1 MSTPTETTTEGYEP
15 YEFDP
20 RYYIHTAKNNITS
33 FGHVIAEIVSNS
45 DEAITK
51 RAKRDSDTD
60 QGTIHIHYE
69 PASMDLV
76 VVDDGIGMA
85 TAEMRKRL
93 KKVGAEAME
102 EARRAFF
109 HRGVR
114 EVFIAMGKSVVES
127 VALKDGAA
135 VYTKAVFH
143 PTDGMKIVESDQ
155 VVTPELREKTGIA
168 GTGTRLTIPLRPLAS
183 TKPSQFTFPRLSEQV
198 ENCVQVRPVL
208 MDPNREILFE
218 FGDAPARPI
227 RFSYP
232 KGDALVEQTE
242 VEIDGM
248 RGTLW
253 ASATDEPIKG
263 GGLSRQTRRY
273 GILVRGERAAYE
285 VSLGTKLQGYAS
297 HKQLFGELR
306 LDGIEE
312 AQREADDAADEEA
325 QLIYKA
331 DRSGLNPDHP
341 LVESIYAFLDEKL
354 GPLLA
359 GLETKERKKKIG
371 ADVQRQLLELARLI
385 NDAVKLEDFGDIDS
399 PGGKPKKD
407 TPKKDGGE
415 PPEPP
420 EKHPPIVEDG
430 IAFAHSRI
438 FMPAGKE
445 RTVKVWFDTAK
456 IPVGSAVE
464 IESDPD
470 GAVRSAKLS
479 AQAVPEP
486 PEHGI
491 AELSLALKA
500 DEAEGRHEVVVR
512 AAGYE
517 ATLIVYV
524 RYPRA
529 TGFIRDIVPV
539 EEDWESGAAV
549 YDPQTGRVKVYVG
562 RPEFV
567 NLAGHA
573 KKEKVD
579 DPFKYLP
586 YRTLM
591 VESVREASLRT
602 AAERRAEVLFDELP
616 QEERQEQDALS
627 NLILY
632 EYQALD
638 YKLRRLLVEAFVYV

>member
-1 MSTPTETTTEGYEP
+1 VSRPTSTTAGFEP

-33 FGHVIAEIVSNS
+33 FGHVIAEILSNS
-45 DEAITK
+45 DEAISR
-51 RAKRDSDTD
+51 RAKRTGGEDM
-60 QGTIHIHYE
+60 GVIHVLYE
-69 PASMDLV
+69 PASMQLTV
-76 VVDDGIGMA
+76 TDDGIGLL

-114 EVFIAMGKSVVES
+114 EVFIAMGESSVES
-127 VALKDGAA
+127 IAMKDGAP
-135 VYTKAVFH
+135 VYTKAFFH
-143 PTDGMKIVESDQ
+143 QTDGMQIVVSDEP
-155 VVTPELREKTGIA
+155 VTPELRKASGISD
-168 GTGTRLTIPLRPLAS
+168 TGTRVTIPLRPLAS
-183 TKPSQFTFPRLSEQV
+183 AKPSQFTFPKLSEQI

-208 MDPNREILFE
+208 MDPNRQIFFE
-218 FGDAPARPI
+218 FGDAPARRI
-227 RFSYP
+227 TFAYP
-232 KGDALVEQTE
+232 KGEALVEETE
-242 VEIDGM
+242 VEIEGL

-253 ASATDEPIKG
+253 ASASEEPIKG
-263 GGLSRQTRRY
+263 GGMSRQTRRY

-285 VSLGTKLQGYAS
+285 VSLGTKLQSYAS

-306 LDGIEE
+306 LDAIEQ
-312 AQREADDAADEEA
+312 AQREADDTADEEA

-341 LVESIYAFLDEKL
+341 LVESIYEFLDEKL
-354 GPLLA
+354 GPHLA

-371 ADVQRQLLELARLI
+371 KDVQRQLLELARLI

-399 PGGKPKKD
+399 PEGKPKGDK
-407 TPKKDGGE
+407 PKKEGGE

-420 EKHPPIVEDG
+420 EKHPPVVEDG
-430 IAFAHSRI
+430 IAFAHGRI
-438 FMPAGKE
+438 FIPAGGE

-456 IPVGSAVE
+456 IPVATTVE
-464 IESDPD
+464 VESDPD
-470 GAVRSAKLS
+470 GVIRSAKLS
-479 AQAVPEP
+479 TDAVPQP

-491 AELSLALKA
+491 AELQLTLKS
-500 DEAEGRHEVVVR
+500 DEAEGRHEVTVR
-512 AAGYE
+512 AAEYE
-517 ATLIVYV
+517 ATLVIYV

-567 NLAGHA
+567 NLAGYA
-573 KKEKVD
+573 KKDKIE

-591 VESVREASLRT
+591 VESVREAALRT
-602 AAERRAEVLFDELP
+602 AAERRAEVLFDELTH
-616 QEERQEQDALS
+616 EERQEPNALS
-627 NLILY
+627 GLIDY

-638 YKLRRLLVEAFVYV
+638 YKLRRILVEAFVYA

>member
-1 MSTPTETTTEGYEP
+1 MSTTTTTTAGYEP

-33 FGHVIAEIVSNS
+33 FGHVIAEILSNS
-45 DEAITK
+45 DEAITR
-51 RAKRDSDTD
+51 RAKRTGGADK
-60 QGTIHIHYE
+60 GVVHVHYD
-69 PASMDLV
+69 PASMALTV
-76 VVDDGIGMA
+76 ADDGIGLL

-93 KKVGAEAME
+93 KKIGAEAME

-114 EVFIAMGKSVVES
+114 EVFIAMGESLVES
-127 VALKDGAA
+127 IAIKDAVH

-143 PTDGMKIVESDQ
+143 PTDGMRIVASDEP
-155 VVTPELREKTGIA
+155 VTLELRKEVGISD
-168 GTGTRLTIPLRPLAS
+168 TGTRVRIPLRPLAS
-183 TKPSQFTFPRLSEQV
+183 AKPSQFTFPKLSEQV
-198 ENCVQVRPVL
+198 GNCVQVRPVL

-218 FGDAPARPI
+218 FGDAPARRI
-227 RFSYP
+227 TFGYP
-232 KGDALVEQTE
+232 KGEALIEETG

-253 ASATDEPIKG
+253 ASATEEPIKG
-263 GGLSRQTRRY
+263 GGMSRQTRRY

-285 VSLGTKLQGYAS
+285 VSLGTKLQSYAS

-306 LDGIEE
+306 LDGIEQ

-341 LVESIYAFLDEKL
+341 LVESIYELLDEKL
-354 GPLLA
+354 SPLLA

-371 ADVQRQLLELARLI
+371 ADVQRQLHELARLI

-399 PGGKPKKD
+399 PDGKPKKEK
-407 TPKKDGGE
+407 PKKDGGE
-415 PPEPP
+415 PPEPG
-420 EKHPPIVEDG
+420 EKHPPVVEDG

-438 FMPAGKE
+438 FIPAGRE

-456 IPVGSAVE
+456 IPVGTAVE
-464 IESDPD
+464 VESDPD
-470 GAVRSAKLS
+470 GVIRAAKLS
-479 AQAVPEP
+479 ADAVPQP
-486 PEHGI
+486 PEHDI
-491 AELSLALKA
+491 SELQLALKS
-500 DEAEGRHEVVVR
+500 DETEGRHEVAVR
-512 AAGYE
+512 AEEYE
-517 ATLIVYV
+517 ATLVIYV

-567 NLAGHA
+567 NLMGHG
-573 KKEKVD
+573 KKDKID

-586 YRTLM
+586 YRTLV
-591 VESVREASLRT
+591 VESVREAALRT
-602 AAERRAEVLFDELP
+602 AAERRAEVLFDELTH
-616 QEERQEQDALS
+616 EERQEPNALS
-627 NLILY
+627 SLIDY

-638 YKLRRLLVEAFVYV
+638 YKLRRLLVEAFVYA

>member
-1 MSTPTETTTEGYEP
+1 MSTPTETREGYEP
-15 YEFDP
+15 YEFNP

-33 FGHVIAEIVSNS
+33 FGHAIAEIVSNS
-45 DEAITK
+45 DEAITR
-51 RAKRDSDTD
+51 RAKQDGDPD
-60 QGTIHIHYE
+60 EGVIHIHYE
-69 PASMDLV
+69 PASMELS
-76 VVDDGIGMA
+76 VVDDGVGLL

-114 EVFIAMGKSVVES
+114 EVFIAMGESAVES
-127 VALKDGAA
+127 IAMKDWTA

-143 PTDGMKIVESDQ
+143 PTDGMAIVESDEP
-155 VVTPELREKTGIA
+155 VTPELREKTGIS

-183 TKPSQFTFPRLSEQV
+183 AKPSQFTFPKLSEQI
-198 ENCVQVRPVL
+198 ENCVQVRAVL

-218 FGDAPARPI
+218 FGDAPARRI
-227 RFSYP
+227 SFSYP
-232 KGDALVEQTE
+232 KGETLVEETE
-242 VEIDGM
+242 VEVAGL
-248 RGTLW
+248 RGALW
-253 ASATDEPIKG
+253 ASATEEPIKG
-263 GGLSRQTRRY
+263 GGMSRQTRRY

-285 VSLGTKLQGYAS
+285 VSLGTKLQSYAA

-306 LDGIEE
+306 LDGIEQ
-312 AQREADDAADEEA
+312 AQREADDTADEEA

-341 LVESIYAFLDEKL
+341 LVEAIYAFLDEKL
-354 GPLLA
+354 GPLVA

-371 ADVQRQLLELARLI
+371 ADVQRQLHELARLI

-399 PGGKPKKD
+399 ADGKLKKERE
-407 TPKKDGGE
+407 KKQGGE

-420 EKHPPIVEDG
+420 EKHLPVIEDG

-438 FMPAGKE
+438 FMSAGKE
-445 RTVKVWFDTAK
+445 RTVKTWFDTGK
-456 IPVGSAVE
+456 IAAGSTVE
-464 IESDPD
+464 VESDPD
-470 GAVRSAKLS
+470 GAIRSAKLS
-479 AQAVPEP
+479 GTVVPEP
-486 PEHGI
+486 PEHGN
-491 AELSLALKA
+491 AELSLTLRA

-512 AAGYE
+512 AGEYE
-517 ATLIVYV
+517 ATLVIYV

-539 EEDWESGAAV
+539 EEDWESGAAL

-579 DPFKYLP
+579 DAFKYLP
-586 YRTLM
+586 YRTLV
-591 VESVREASLRT
+591 VESVREAALRT

-616 QEERQEQDALS
+616 HEERQEQDALS
-627 NLILY
+627 YLILS

-638 YKLRRLLVEAFVYV
+638 YRLRRLLVEAFVYA

>member
-1 MSTPTETTTEGYEP
+1 MSTPTETVEGYEP

-51 RAKRDSDTD
+51 RAKRDDEPD
-60 QGTIHIHYE
+60 VGVIHIHYD
-69 PASMDLV
+69 PASMDLLV
-76 VVDDGIGMA
+76 TDDGIGMA

-93 KKVGAEAME
+93 KKIGAEAME

-114 EVFIAMGKSVVES
+114 EVFIAMGKSVVETI
-127 VALKDGAA
+127 AMKDGSA
-135 VYTKAVFH
+135 VYTRAEFH
-143 PTDGMKIVESDQ
+143 PTDGMKIAVSDEP
-155 VVTPELREKTGIA
+155 VNAELREQTGIS

-183 TKPSQFTFPRLSEQV
+183 SKPSQYTFPKLSEQI

-218 FGDAPARPI
+218 FGDAPARAI
-227 RFSYP
+227 RFAYP
-232 KGDALVEQTE
+232 EGDALVNATD
-242 VEIDGM
+242 VEMDGM
-248 RGTLW
+248 SGTLW
-253 ASATDEPIKG
+253 AGATEEPIKG
-263 GGLSRQTRRY
+263 GGMSRQTRRF

-306 LDGIEE
+306 LDGIEK
-312 AQREADDAADEEA
+312 AQRDADDAADDDA

-371 ADVQRQLLELARLI
+371 ADVQRQLHELARLI

-399 PGGKPKKD
+399 PDGKPKKD
-407 TPKKDGGE
+407 KPKKDGGE
-415 PPEPP
+415 PPGPP
-420 EKHPPIVEDG
+420 EKHPPVVEDG
-430 IAFAHSRI
+430 IAFAHGRI

-456 IPVGSAVE
+456 ISVGSAVE

-470 GAVRSAKLS
+470 GAVRAAKLS
-479 AQAVPEP
+479 ANTVPEP
-486 PEHGI
+486 PDHGI
-491 AELSLALKA
+491 AELSLTLKA

-512 AAGYE
+512 SEAYK
-517 ATLIVYV
+517 ATLVVYV

-573 KKEKVD
+573 KKEKLD

-586 YRTLM
+586 YRTLT
-591 VESVREASLRT
+591 VESVREAALARLRSGARKFCST
-602 AAERRAEVLFDELP
+602 NCLKRSGKSRT
-616 QEERQEQDALS
+616 RC
-627 NLILY
+627 
-632 EYQALD
+632 
-638 YKLRRLLVEAFVYV
+638 RT